1 MNTEQDIRTEQ
12 DRRSEET
19 VPPVLAEKGQT
30 ASEDAWSHIYSA
42 FQLLEEESNEA
53 ESNPVDQ
60 QDHPTQTPTNQSQV
74 DSTSV
79 STEERLGD
87 NKVVTYGP
95 VAESLKEAVVSA
107 DETTRVEVPTEGPN
121 KSQSME
127 FNLEKVLKH
136 SIQGDH

>member
-1 MNTEQDIRTEQ
+1 MKVAQWVLDMNTEQ

-53 ESNPVDQ
+53 ESNPAGQ
-60 QDHPTQTPTNQSQV
+60 QDPPTQTSTNQSQV

-79 STEERLGD
+79 FTEERLGD
-87 NKVVTYGP
+87 NEVGTNGP
-95 VAESLKEAVVSA
+95 VAESPKETVVSA
-107 DETTRVEVPTEGPN
+107 DETTRVEVPKETVVGADETTRG
-121 KSQSME
+121 SSCRC
-127 FNLEKVLKH
+127 
-136 SIQGDH
+136 